1 MVTCFI
7 CFSAQAEAEYDG
19 GEHVAQQNS
28 SAHQGQ
34 EESVEL
40 EKHKGGMYKD
50 RDRDLAIG
58 RVKDKNV
65 PFKCMFQ
72 KTASR

>member
-40 EKHKGGMYKD
+40 EKHKG
-50 RDRDLAIG
+50 A
-58 RVKDKNV
+58 
-65 PFKCMFQ
+65 CT
-72 KTASR
+72 KTETEISR